1 MAENASTTQDRG
13 LRSKKDILMTA
24 VKCAVALTLFVIGIV
39 KYDTLVNFRLEDY
52 IDVSRGLWLA
62 MGTVL
67 LIYVVKALLFVIPAS
82 LVYIA
87 VGQVMSIMLA
97 DAPFSP
103 MWVAVPLNLVGIIL
117 ELTATYLL
125 GMFLGGQTVEKLL
138 TKNKNGQKILA
149 SGVKEKPWLI
159 FTIRFSGAPID
170 FVSLLY
176 GSLKTNYF
184 KYLVFSLLGIAPRVI
199 VMTIIGKVI
208 DIIPREVLIGIILA
222 AIPAGIIY
230 YLVKKYVLDPKKAA
244 KEAAEAASAAQ
255 NAETAQADGE
265 GPDQPKET
273 VENNENE

>member
-1 MAENASTTQDRG
+1 MADNASIPAKE
-13 LRSKKDILMTA
+13 LRSKKDVLLTV

-39 KYDTLVNFRLEDY
+39 KYDALVNFRLEDY

-62 MGTVL
+62 VGTIL

-82 LVYIA
+82 LIYIA
-87 VGQVMSIMLA
+87 VGQVMSVMLA

-103 MWVAVPLNLVGIIL
+103 MWVAVPLNLFGIIL

-125 GMFLGGQTVEKLL
+125 GIFLGGATVEKLL
-138 TKNKNGQKILA
+138 KKNKNGQKILS

-208 DIIPREVLIGIILA
+208 DIIPREVLIGLILA
-222 AIPAGIIY
+222 AIPAGIVY

-244 KEAAEAASAAQ
+244 KEAEREAG
-255 NAETAQADGE
+255 NAENAQTSSEAG
-265 GPDQPKET
+265 QNMIKET
-273 VENNENE
+273 VDNHENAE